1 MALTKEQIK
10 ELKSQLLSK
19 TQHLSPE
26 QKSQAEE
33 QINSMSTESL
43 ELMLKQQNT
52 SSQKIFR
59 MLVEKQI
66 PSVSLGENEKA
77 IAILSTKSISKGH
90 ALIIPKDPITNEK
103 DIPKEAHTLSEIIS
117 KKLIFSLK
125 ASSTSIIPE
134 KNFGETIINIIPV
147 YDKPLDLN
155 SPRKDVSLEELE
167 KLKIEI
173 NVERIISAPQKIKIE
188 KKTKNEIVK
197 LKRRVP

>member
-1 MALTKEQIK
+1 MVLTKEQIK
-10 ELKSQLLSK
+10 ELKSQLLNQ

-33 QINSMSTESL
+33 QIHSMSPESL
-43 ELMLKQQNT
+43 ELMLKQQ
-52 SSQKIFR
+52 SSQQKIFR

-77 IAILSTKSISKGH
+77 IAILSTKAISKGH
-90 ALIIPKDPITNEK
+90 TLIIPKSPITNEK

-134 KNFGETIINIIPV
+134 KNFGEIIINIIPI
-147 YDKPLDLN
+147 YGSPLTLQ
-155 SPRKDVSLEELE
+155 SLRKEVSLEELE
-167 KLKIEI
+167 KIKTEI
-173 NVERIISAPQKIKIE
+173 NVEKIISAPQQIKIK
-188 KKTKNEIVK
+188 KKPKNEIVK

>member
-10 ELKSQLLSK
+10 ELKSRLLSQ
-19 TQHLSPE
+19 TQHLSSE

-33 QINSMSTESL
+33 QINSMSPESL

-90 ALIIPKDPITNEK
+90 VLIIPKEPITNEK
-103 DIPKEAHTLSEIIS
+103 DIPKEAHALSEIIS
-117 KKLIFSLK
+117 KKLISSLK

-147 YDKPLDLN
+147 YDKSLDLN

-173 NVERIISAPQKIKIE
+173 NVERIISTPQKIKIE